1 MPAAGAKPKDGQKH
15 GHTPT
20 VHEWTEVPDVPF
32 RGKKPVTLPASRPF
46 VDKLGLTHQV
56 PLCARTKAWWK
67 TISAMPH
74 CILWT
79 PADWEFALAT
89 AIVADML
96 FQGDRQAAGELRIR
110 EKVLGT
116 TLDARRDLRIRYVR
130 AEKATAKKE
139 PASRGTATVTS
150 LADRR
155 AKLTGAT

>member
-1 MPAAGAKPKDGQKH
+1 MPAPGAKPKDQKH

-32 RGKKPVTLPASRPF
+32 RRKKPVTLPTSRPF
-46 VDKLGLTHQV
+46 IDKLGLVHDV
-56 PLCARTKAWWK
+56 RLCARTKAWWK
-67 TISAMPH
+67 TISSMPH
-74 CILWT
+74 CVLWT

-116 TLDARRDLRIRYVR
+116 TLDARRDLRIRHVKP
-130 AEKATAKKE
+130 EKA
-139 PASRGTATVTS
+139 PSNASSSSKGTATVTS